1 MSRKSQ
7 KLNLGKYRSGFEK
20 DVGQQLQPF
29 GFAYEP
35 CQVPYKIERNYT
47 PDFVYEQGG
56 VTYYIECKGY
66 FRAGD
71 TQKYRS
77 IKNCLAENEE
87 LIFVLM
93 NEKQKVNK
101 STKLT
106 MGKWCDKHDIL
117 WYNIGT
123 LQELVGYV
131 ADTRGN

>member
-7 KLNLGKYRSGFEK
+7 KSKLGKYRSGFEK

-29 GFAYEP
+29 GFKYEP
-35 CQVPYKIERNYT
+35 CQVPYSIERKST

-77 IKNCLAENEE
+77 VKNCLGENEE

-93 NEKQKVNK
+93 NENQRVNRG
-101 STKLT
+101 SKLT
-106 MGKWCDKHDIL
+106 MAGWCDKHEIL
-117 WYNIGT
+117 WYNIDM
-123 LQELVGYV
+123 LQELVSYV
-131 ADTRGN
+131 SDTRRN